1 MNSGHRL
8 FTAHRRPSCTVPAI
22 TGLDIMVVAGDD
34 DGNDIGVGRLGYI
47 AARPRDVRCYPKSG
61 QTRLLVDCPLSAKSR
76 LMHRSKQPLYSITLL
91 ALVSNVGDTVRPSAL
106 AVLRLIT
113 SSNFVVSWTGRSPG
127 FSPLRMRST
136 YVMPCR
142 CSSSRLKA

>member
-61 QTRLLVDCPLSAKSR
+61 HSRAQLVCPLCATSR
-76 LMHRSKQPLYSITLL
+76 HDGLS
-91 ALVSNVGDTVRPSAL
+91 
-106 AVLRLIT
+106 
-113 SSNFVVSWTGRSPG
+113 
-127 FSPLRMRST
+127 
-136 YVMPCR
+136 
-142 CSSSRLKA
+142 

>member
-22 TGLDIMVVAGDD
+22 TGLDIMAVAGDD

-61 QTRLLVDCPLSAKSR
+61 QNIAVPRMTRCA
-76 LMHRSKQPLYSITLL
+76 IC
-91 ALVSNVGDTVRPSAL
+91 
-106 AVLRLIT
+106 
-113 SSNFVVSWTGRSPG
+113 G
-127 FSPLRMRST
+127 FRT
-136 YVMPCR
+136 II
-142 CSSSRLKA
+142 